1 MFGCHGCGTKQGLA
15 GESDRSGH
23 ERKDLKQQYGELKQL
38 TEEVKEGRRYIY
50 FPEGGYDQNGNA
62 LQEFRPG
69 AFKCAKSAEAPIVP
83 VAIYDSHLVFD
94 FNTLKKVT
102 TQVCFLEPIYYEEYS
117 NMTTRQISEMVK
129 SRIEAKLADLEE
141 NRARHGYNAKF
152 KIYSN
157 G

>member
-1 MFGCHGCGTKQGLA
+1 MN
-15 GESDRSGH
+15 
-23 ERKDLKQQYGELKQL
+23 
-38 TEEVKEGRRYIY
+38 
-50 FPEGGYDQNGNA
+50 P
-62 LQEFRPG
+62 
-69 AFKCAKSAEAPIVP
+69 
-83 VAIYDSHLVFD
+83 
-94 FNTLKKVT
+94 
-102 TQVCFLEPIYYEEYS
+102 YEEYS